1 MCPLSLITIS
11 DLSFTTP
18 GARTRVSAI
27 SAVDRS
33 RWANPLLCASQHPP
47 ISLLPR
53 ETPERRWWH
62 VTHPST
68 CGSKNTPSSC
78 KLPSLHA
85 QDVDWIDG
93 ETHRPNNHQLSP
105 GGPAHPSWARL
116 RVRIG
121 RAASNSL
128 VFEREALRASASLL
142 CRLLPSPISQ
152 CIGQILVYHLTQ
164 M

>member
-18 GARTRVSAI
+18 GASTCVSAI

-33 RWANPLLCASQHPP
+33 RWANALLCASQHP
-47 ISLLPR
+47 R
-53 ETPERRWWH
+53 TNF
-62 VTHPST
+62 PST
-68 CGSKNTPSSC
+68 PGNAGAEMVARDTSFYLRPSSC
-78 KLPSLHA
+78 KSPSLHA
-85 QDVDWIDG
+85 QYVDWIDG
-93 ETHRPNNHQLSP
+93 ETRKPNNHELSP
-105 GGPAHPSWARL
+105 GGPTHPSWARL

>member
-33 RWANPLLCASQHPP
+33 RWANPLLCASQHPRANFP
-47 ISLLPR
+47 STR

-62 VTHPST
+62 VTHPSA
-68 CGSKNTPSSC
+68 PFF
-78 KLPSLHA
+78 LQIALHA
-85 QDVDWIDG
+85 QDIDWIDG
-93 ETHRPNNHQLSP
+93 ETHRPDNHQLSP
-105 GGPAHPSWARL
+105 GGPTHSSWARL